1 MCGGEAALNWKVK
14 ISENPVNEPSNLSV
28 FDTPE
33 QLAIAAAERFV
44 DAANSQT
51 RFSVA
56 LAGGTTPKRVYEL
69 LASEPFKNR
78 IVWSQVHLFFGD
90 ERCVPPTD
98 PESNYAMVHDALIAR
113 VPIPRQ
119 NVRRIAGE
127 LDPPEAARKYEN
139 ELKEFFQ
146 RAEWPRFNLVFLGMG
161 EDGHT
166 ASLFPGSAVLE
177 ETSSWAAPA
186 RNEASQQDR
195 ITLTIP
201 VFNHAAHVIFLVTG
215 EKKAQRLPGVLRP
228 NQTSRPVP
236 AQLINPSSGKL
247 EWLVD
252 AAAAACL

>member
-1 MCGGEAALNWKVK
+1 MHNSSKVS
-14 ISENPVNEPSNLSV
+14 I
-28 FDTPE
+28 FDDPE

-44 DAANSQT
+44 EAANSQS

-69 LASEPFKNR
+69 LAAEPFTKR
-78 IVWSQVHLFFGD
+78 IEWSRVHLFFGD

-98 PESNYAMVHDALIAR
+98 LESNYAMVHDALISR

-119 NVRRIAGE
+119 NVWRIAGE
-127 LDPPEAARKYEN
+127 LDPAEGARNYEN
-139 ELKEFFQ
+139 ELKEFFPL
-146 RAEWPRFNLVFLGMG
+146 AEWPRFNLVFLGMG

-166 ASLFPGSAVLE
+166 ASLFPGSRVLE
-177 ETSSWAAPA
+177 ETSRWAAPA

-201 VFNHAAHVIFLVTG
+201 VFNHAAQVIFLVTG
-215 EKKAQRLPGVLRP
+215 EKKAQRLSGVLRP
-228 NQTSRPVP
+228 NPASRPLP
-236 AQLINPSSGKL
+236 AQLIKPLDGKL